1 MSDLKSNEAVSK
13 IDIEEQD
20 AKHSSEKINE
30 KMIPQSKFIVRYK
43 RIAYTGEEY
52 EEKDFTA
59 EDILTVKAHYSKHHP
74 YFYPKT
80 DTV

>member
-30 KMIPQSKFIVRYK
+30 KMIP
-43 RIAYTGEEY
+43 
-52 EEKDFTA
+52 
-59 EDILTVKAHYSKHHP
+59 
-74 YFYPKT
+74 
-80 DTV
+80 